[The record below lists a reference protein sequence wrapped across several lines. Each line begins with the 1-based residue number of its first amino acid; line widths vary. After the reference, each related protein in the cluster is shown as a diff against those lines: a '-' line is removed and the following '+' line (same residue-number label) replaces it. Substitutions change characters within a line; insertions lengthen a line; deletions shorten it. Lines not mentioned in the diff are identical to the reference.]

1 MLEAA
6 LVGANQSSLEQRG
19 DEVDAR
25 HDFVSRVGAATD
37 NSGLMLI
44 ASRRQSRITAPSVG
58 MNDSPKLH
66 GALDEGKQA
75 VCRDI
80 PDMLKADA
88 AEPPAILLG
97 CYGDDGLALGFSAS
111 RARFRAANIGF
122 VNLNSTGQQVPTRP
136 NYRAAQ
142 LVQPSPRGLVAA
154 EPQLPLQAERAD
166 SVLLAGNEPHRQ
178 EPYPQRLAGTL
189 EDRPGRQ

>member
-1 MLEAA
+1 MPMLEAA

-88 AEPPAILLG
+88 AEPRPFFPAAMAMM
-97 CYGDDGLALGFSAS
+97 ALRSVSRPRVPAS
-111 RARFRAANIGF
+111 GP
-122 VNLNSTGQQVPTRP
+122 PT
-136 NYRAAQ
+136 
-142 LVQPSPRGLVAA
+142 
-154 EPQLPLQAERAD
+154 
-166 SVLLAGNEPHRQ
+166 
-178 EPYPQRLAGTL
+178 
-189 EDRPGRQ
+189 